1 MKKSTMPTPDIED
14 TVQIAAEAHR
24 GQTDKAG
31 NPYILHPLKLML
43 EMDTEAEMKVALLH
57 DVVEDSSYTA
67 NCLRETGFSDEVI
80 DAVEHLTKRD
90 GESYDE
96 FVNRASKNEIAEKVK
111 RADIEHNMDITRLGE
126 VTKKDFDRLEKYHRA
141 WKNLR

>member
-1 MKKSTMPTPDIED
+1 MPTPDIED